1 MRITLLAFLVLLRAG
16 YALLLASHTQRKSPR
31 ATPMCLL
38 TLYPFFI
45 MSWGMQLS
53 IRCRYRFLAKKK
65 TQRMF
70 YPF

>member
-1 MRITLLAFLVLLRAG
+1 MRITLLTLLAFLRAG
-16 YALLLASHTQRKSPR
+16 YALLLASQTRRRSTR
-31 ATPMCLL
+31 ATPIYPL
-38 TLYPFFI
+38 TLCPFFI
-45 MSWGMQLS
+45 MNWGMQLS